1 MITVLLPT
9 YNSEKYISQAI
20 KSILNQTLKDFEFL
34 IIDDGSKDNT
44 ERVVKSFKDKR
55 IKYFKKEHTGL
66 ADTLNYGLKI
76 AKHDWVARMD
86 ADDISHP
93 QRLELQMNYLSE
105 HKDIDWI
112 SCWYAVFDNKLR
124 YKFKLPEFSDEIVK
138 NLVLSSS
145 ICFPGSIFRKNKII
159 KNNGFKREVFEDYD
173 FFLRAKNQL
182 RFYNVQEILYF
193 QRKRSKSLSRKDFEK
208 TKNIIYNIQAPY
220 FPNLKSEFNLKNDR
234 QIFILKGWREFLY
247 GNKNKC
253 RDFWNNL
260 GIYLLLNPKIILM
273 YILTFLSEGKFKN
286 IRKIGFKFLPFY
298 SHLIPFK
305 EQLDFKQVL
314 ENLNE

>member
-20 KSILNQTLKDFEFL
+20 WSILNQTFKEFEFL
-34 IIDDGSKDNT
+34 IIDDGSTDDT
-44 ERVVKSFKDKR
+44 ERVVKSFLDKR
-55 IKYFKKEHTGL
+55 INYIKKEHTGL

-93 QRLELQMNYLSE
+93 QRLELQMNYLSDN
-105 HKDIDWI
+105 KDIDWI

-145 ICFPGSIFRKNKII
+145 ICFAGSIFSKNKII
-159 KNNGFKREVFEDYD
+159 KNNGFKGEVFEDYD
-173 FFLRAKNQL
+173 FLLRVKNHL

-220 FPNLKSEFNLKNDR
+220 YYNLRNEFHLKSENEINVC
-234 QIFILKGWREFLY
+234 KGWREFIF
-247 GNKNKC
+247 GDQKKA
-253 RDFWNNL
+253 RKFWNSLRLNL
-260 GIYLLLNPKIILM
+260 FLYPYAVIAYII
-273 YILTFLSEGKFKN
+273 TLSSQNQFERL
-286 IRKIGFKFLPFY
+286 RKIGFKFLPFY